1 MCEENLTLDRV
12 ETWTIPALKEYTGMK
27 KRHERGLPVRRR
39 TATEN
44 GSYRNFDVI

>member
-12 ETWTIPALKEYTGMK
+12 ETWTILLIEYTGMK
-27 KRHERGLPVRRR
+27 KRGLPVRRR

>member
-1 MCEENLTLDRV
+1 MCEDNLTLDRV
-12 ETWTIPALKEYTGMK
+12 ETWTIPALIEYAGMK
-27 KRHERGLPVRRR
+27 KRGLPVRRR

>member
-12 ETWTIPALKEYTGMK
+12 ETPTIPALIEYTGMK
-27 KRHERGLPVRRR
+27 KRGLPVQWR

>member
-1 MCEENLTLDRV
+1 MCEESLTLDRV
-12 ETWTIPALKEYTGMK
+12 EMWTIPALIEYTGMK
-27 KRHERGLPVRRR
+27 KRGLPVRRR

>member
-12 ETWTIPALKEYTGMK
+12 ETWTIPALKEYSGMK
-27 KRHERGLPVRRR
+27 KRGLSVRRR

>member
-12 ETWTIPALKEYTGMK
+12 ETWTILALIEYTGMK
-27 KRHERGLPVRRR
+27 KRGLPVRWR